1 MTDEVN
7 TLNEQKATL
16 QHWQAKDTAATYR
29 IKEAETLLQET
40 SPELAEWD
48 DHVIRQLVNTVKVLS
63 ANKIRIY
70 LNNGAEIEQ
79 ELIK

>member
-7 TLNEQKATL
+7 TLNERKATL
-16 QHWQAKDTAATYR
+16 QHLQAEDAAATYR

-48 DHVIRQLVNTVKVLS
+48 DHVIRQLVNTVKVVDK
-63 ANKIRIY
+63 NKIRIY
-70 LNNGAEIEQ
+70 LNNGTEIEQ
-79 ELIK
+79 ELEK